1 MQSVQSPLRT
11 KHAKAPSLWRKP
23 VIIQRVV
30 GGTAK
35 MTYTKPAIT
44 VLGYAIEVIEG
55 GKILIRSLD
64 PPTNRFIAPAY
75 DLDE

>member
-1 MQSVQSPLRT
+1 
-11 KHAKAPSLWRKP
+11 
-23 VIIQRVV
+23 
-30 GGTAK
+30 